1 MRLCSSSPCHQRPN
15 DVTERMLWWYG
26 VGECFKNDLAQ
37 WLDLALSLPFCATSK
52 PYRVVE
58 FLFIKLHFMLVTNLS
73 GWKFSQPIRNN
84 FVCAIGG
91 GGKNPCIFCA
101 SLLCGQFLLL
111 WYFFVA
117 FVGQRTF
124 YTTLHVPIWE
134 TVVVPVA
141 IAKLPK
147 A

>member
-1 MRLCSSSPCHQRPN
+1 
-15 DVTERMLWWYG
+15 
-26 VGECFKNDLAQ
+26 
-37 WLDLALSLPFCATSK
+37 
-52 PYRVVE
+52 
-58 FLFIKLHFMLVTNLS
+58 MLVTNLS

-91 GGKNPCIFCA
+91 GAKKNPCIFCA

-111 WYFFVA
+111 WFFFVA